1 MDVTSPDDRFRDG
14 LSAAGAVRGAWPGGG
29 RPGGDWPAGGA
40 RGREAGLDR
49 VPPLS
54 PSDAAAYEQ
63 GLALRAL
70 AKARSCGWVAQ
81 TVEAA
86 LHAAHPFP
94 RGEARI
100 ALQFAPTEAVVP
112 ALLGPL
118 TSEHRR
124 LRRRAMTLL
133 PRLEAAEVVR
143 QMREWLPAASSQGKR
158 AACIVLAALGQPGAE
173 LLTLLS
179 EDADPAVARRAARG
193 RTLLADRAAA
203 AHGDPPKTADRSDLR
218 PFGLQP
224 PESHSGTPDAPAR
237 PRSFAVAAFNFSYGV
252 NLGVLIRSAEAAG
265 AEAVWIVG
273 RDFYY
278 RPATKGSDGW
288 LPVEVI
294 ASPQECLERA
304 RGEGFSLV
312 ALQQGPEATPLFEAE
327 WPERPLIVAGNEGD
341 GLPDAFLRAC
351 ELQISLPVYGRI
363 DSLNVSVAA
372 SVAMYAFRA
381 SQHTPASA

>member
-1 MDVTSPDDRFRDG
+1 MDDQAGDG
-14 LSAAGAVRGAWPGGG
+14 STWGGG
-29 RPGGDWPAGGA
+29 PRGGA
-40 RGREAGLDR
+40 HGPAPGLDR

-63 GLALRAL
+63 GLAVRAL
-70 AKARSCGWVAQ
+70 AAARSCGWVAQ
-81 TVEAA
+81 AVEVA
-86 LHAAHPFP
+86 LHAAHAFP

-100 ALQFAPTEAVVP
+100 ALQFAPADAVVP

-133 PRLEAAEVVR
+133 PRPEAAEVVG
-143 QMREWLPAASSQGKR
+143 QMRAWLPAASSQGKR
-158 AACIVLAALGQPGAE
+158 AACIVLVALGQSGAE

-179 EDADPAVARRAARG
+179 DDADPAVARRAARG
-193 RTLLADRAAA
+193 RTLLADRASAV
-203 AHGDPPKTADRSDLR
+203 HGDPPKTADRSDLR

-278 RPATKGSDGW
+278 RPATKGSDWW
-288 LPVEVI
+288 LPV
-294 ASPQECLERA
+294 
-304 RGEGFSLV
+304 EGFSLV

-381 SQHTPASA
+381 SQHTPASG